1 MSAIR
6 ILIADDHDVVRRG
19 LRSLIESQADWCV
32 TGEAANG
39 REAVQLAKQLKPDVA
54 VLDINMPELSG
65 LEATRQIIKALPRTQ
80 IIILSINESED
91 VVREVLDAGAR
102 GYVLKTDTGRDL
114 VSAVGAVIKHKSFF
128 TTKVADMVL
137 DGYLDSKSYAAPSES
152 PRNTLTMR
160 EREILQLLAEGLTN
174 KEVAAKLG
182 ISPKTAEAHR
192 VNIMNKVNAHSIV
205 ELVRFAMRNNLI
217 TP

>member
-1 MSAIR
+1 MSAIG

-19 LRSLIESQADWCV
+19 MRALIESQSEWRV

-39 REAVQLAKQLKPDVA
+39 REAVQLAKRLKPDVV

-65 LEATRQIIKALPRTQ
+65 LEATRQIMKALPRTQ
-80 IIILSINESED
+80 IIILSVNESED
-91 VVREVLDAGAR
+91 VIREVLDAGAR

-114 VSAVGAVIKHKSFF
+114 VAAVGAVIKHKSFF

-137 DGYLDSKSYAAPSES
+137 GGYLDRKSHAVSIE
-152 PRNTLTMR
+152 PRNALTMR

-192 VNIMNKVNAHSIV
+192 VNIMNKLNVHSIV
-205 ELVRFAMRNNLI
+205 ELLRFAIRNNLI
-217 TP
+217 AP